1 MGLVVLLVVGGGAFL
16 AVTRYLPALE
26 DARALRGDLER
37 VVDRAAAA
45 GLDLDRPALDAMR
58 DDLGTAGQ
66 RFGRLDALLA
76 DDPIVAIARV
86 LPPSRDALAG
96 TDAVAAA
103 GRELLA
109 AADAS
114 LAVADRYVTIRERR
128 SPTAAGG
135 AAGGGSALAEL
146 VELMATG
153 RVEVGR
159 ALLAVDRAQ
168 ALLDASPRDLPGPI
182 AQVRDLMLDR
192 LRAYGPALRA
202 YAEMDDTL
210 PGILGWDGPRRYLVL
225 TQNPAELRPTGGFI
239 GSFGTVTFDRGRL
252 AERRFQDVFLLDLP
266 WDYPFIDPP
275 AALVRYLLGPTQPW
289 QLADANWSPDFPTS
303 AQQAIRLYENEGGS
317 GAIDGVIGITTQ
329 TIDEILRITG
339 PITVADY
346 DVTIAAGEATL
357 KVLQNTRVARD
368 PAENRKAFLSSL
380 ADGLFEMLLA
390 LPPTRWTELAARGDV
405 LRTERLLLAWFA
417 EPGAQAQIAKLGFD
431 GSVRNDA
438 GDYVY
443 PVDSNVAPT
452 SKLNAVTDREL
463 ALDVQ
468 LDAVGNATNEL
479 AVTWTNQIESEA
491 GRPYRELRDLE
502 DLRTMGMYFRLLV
515 PERSR
520 IEAVSAGA
528 TTLITAPAAVADE
541 AGRMVISNYFRIPP
555 GVAHLM
561 SRWVSP
567 YPADLGEDGIATYR
581 LTLQKQPGLRPGPLK
596 LRIAVPP
603 GAVIIDAS
611 PGLVLAAQSAT
622 FETTFDRDVVVV
634 VRYRPVSEVP

>member
-1 MGLVVLLVVGGGAFL
+1 
-16 AVTRYLPALE
+16 
-26 DARALRGDLER
+26 
-37 VVDRAAAA
+37 
-45 GLDLDRPALDAMR
+45 
-58 DDLGTAGQ
+58 
-66 RFGRLDALLA
+66 
-76 DDPIVAIARV
+76 
-86 LPPSRDALAG
+86 
-96 TDAVAAA
+96 
-103 GRELLA
+103 
-109 AADAS
+109 
-114 LAVADRYVTIRERR
+114 
-128 SPTAAGG
+128 
-135 AAGGGSALAEL
+135 
-146 VELMATG
+146 
-153 RVEVGR
+153 
-159 ALLAVDRAQ
+159 
-168 ALLDASPRDLPGPI
+168 
-182 AQVRDLMLDR
+182 MLDR

-210 PGILGWDGPRRYLVL
+210 PGILGWDGARRYLVL

-239 GSFGTVTFDRGRL
+239 GSFGTVTFARGEIT
-252 AERRFQDVFLLDLP
+252 ERSFQDVFLLDLP

-303 AQQAIRLYENEGGS
+303 AQQAVRLYQNEGGS

-368 PAENRKAFLSSL
+368 PAENRKAFLSVL
-380 ADGLFEMLLA
+380 ADGMFEMLLA
-390 LPPTRWTELAARGDV
+390 VPPTRWTELAARGDA
-405 LRTERLLLAWFA
+405 LRTERFLLAWFA
-417 EPGAQAQIAKLGFD
+417 DPGAQAQIAKLGFD
-431 GSVRNDA
+431 GGVRTDA

-443 PVDSNVAPT
+443 PVDSNVAPA

-468 LDAVGNATNEL
+468 LDAVGNATNAL
-479 AVTWTNQIESEA
+479 AVTWTNLIESEA

-561 SRWVSP
+561 YRWISP
-567 YPADLGEDGIATYR
+567 YPADLGEDGNATYR
-581 LTLQKQPGLRPGPLK
+581 LTIQKQPGLRPGPLK
-596 LRIAVPP
+596 LRITVPP

-611 PGLVLAAQSAT
+611 PGLVLTPQSAT
-622 FETTFDRDVVVV
+622 IETTFDRDVVVV
-634 VRYRPVSEVP
+634 VRYRPVSEIP